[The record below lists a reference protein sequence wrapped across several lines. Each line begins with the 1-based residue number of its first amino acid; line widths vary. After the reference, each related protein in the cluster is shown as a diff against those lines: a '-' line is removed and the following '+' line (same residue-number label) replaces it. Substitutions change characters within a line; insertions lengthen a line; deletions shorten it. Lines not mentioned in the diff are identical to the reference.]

1 MNDYEVKSIADS
13 LKTIADA
20 SARQT
25 AMCER
30 MMEMMK
36 IIFSSS
42 LLQEALEQSMGNSE
56 SAKELVEDL
65 SGVFSDY

>member
-1 MNDYEVKSIADS
+1 MNEFEERSIAKS

-20 SARQT
+20 NERQ
-25 AMCER
+25 AVACER
-30 MMEMMK
+30 MMEMLK

-42 LLQEALEQSMGNSE
+42 LIQEVLEQSMDNSE

-65 SGVFSDY
+65 AGVFSDY